1 MREQIYRILMQHFD
15 GEAYHTAFTLS
26 IFLCISYLFIMVDLV
41 TGVIAQLHLGHKL
54 ASIKWGVTVNKF
66 LALAMYSMFA
76 MMIVLFVANDSWLN
90 WVLFAP
96 IIFAILREYIS
107 IGENMATRFNGKKP
121 YIFTLLDKV
130 FGILEKSFIQAIE
143 RKLNR
148 MSSEQNTCHDEDVV
162 ERHTEDNGGENG
174 KGIAEEP

>member
-15 GEAYHTAFTLS
+15 GAAYHTAFTLS
-26 IFLCISYLFIMVDLV
+26 VFLCISYIFIMVDLI
-41 TGVIAQLHLGHKL
+41 TGVIAQLHLGRKL

-130 FGILEKSFIQAIE
+130 FGILEKGFIQAIE
-143 RKLNR
+143 RKLSR
-148 MSSEQNTCHDEDVV
+148 MSSEQNTCHE
-162 ERHTEDNGGENG
+162 ESHSKNIEQPTGGNGGD
-174 KGIAEEP
+174 IAEEP

>member
-15 GEAYHTAFTLS
+15 GAAYHTAFTLS
-26 IFLCISYLFIMVDLV
+26 IFLCISYIFIMVDLV
-41 TGVIAQLHLGHKL
+41 TGVIAQLHLGRKL

-130 FGILEKSFIQAIE
+130 FGILEKGFIQAIE
-143 RKLNR
+143 RKLSR
-148 MSSEQNTCHDEDVV
+148 MSSEQNTCHE
-162 ERHTEDNGGENG
+162 ESHSENIEQPTGENG
-174 KGIAEEP
+174 GDIAEEP

>member
-15 GEAYHTAFTLS
+15 GAAYHTAFTLS
-26 IFLCISYLFIMVDLV
+26 VFLCISYIFIMVDLI
-41 TGVIAQLHLGHKL
+41 TGVIAQLHLGRKL

-96 IIFAILREYIS
+96 IIFAILREYLS

-130 FGILEKSFIQAIE
+130 FGILEKGFIQAIE
-143 RKLNR
+143 RKLSR
-148 MSSEQNTCHDEDVV
+148 MSSEQNTCHE
-162 ERHTEDNGGENG
+162 ESHSENIEQPTGGNGGD
-174 KGIAEEP
+174 IAEEP

>member
-26 IFLCISYLFIMVDLV
+26 IFLCISYIFIMVDLI
-41 TGVIAQLHLGHKL
+41 TGVIAQLYLGEGL
-54 ASIKWGVTVNKF
+54 ART
-66 LALAMYSMFA
+66 MYAMFA

-90 WVLFAP
+90 WILFAP

-107 IGENMATRFNGKKP
+107 IGENMAIRFNGKKP

-130 FGILEKSFIQAIE
+130 FGILEKGFIQAIE
-143 RKLNR
+143 RKLNKF
-148 MSSEQNTCHDEDVV
+148 SSEQNTCHGESHS
-162 ERHTEDNGGENG
+162 ENIGQSTEENGGD
-174 KGIAEEP
+174 IAEEP

>member
-1 MREQIYRILMQHFD
+1 MQHFD
-15 GEAYHTAFTLS
+15 GAAYHTAFTLS
-26 IFLCISYLFIMVDLV
+26 VFLCISYIFIMVDLV
-41 TGVIAQLHLGHKL
+41 TGVIAQLHLGRKL

-90 WVLFAP
+90 WVLFTP

-130 FGILEKSFIQAIE
+130 FGILEKGFIQAIE
-143 RKLNR
+143 RKLSR
-148 MSSEQNTCHDEDVV
+148 MSSEQNTCHE
-162 ERHTEDNGGENG
+162 ESHSENIEQPTEGNGGD
-174 KGIAEEP
+174 IAEEP

>member
-15 GEAYHTAFTLS
+15 GAAYHTAFTLS
-26 IFLCISYLFIMVDLV
+26 VFLCISYVFIMVDLI
-41 TGVIAQLHLGHKL
+41 TGVIAQLYLGRKL

-76 MMIVLFVANDSWLN
+76 MMIVLFVVNDSWLN

-130 FGILEKSFIQAIE
+130 FGILEKGFIQAIE
-143 RKLNR
+143 RKLSR
-148 MSSEQNTCHDEDVV
+148 MSSEQNTCHE
-162 ERHTEDNGGENG
+162 ESHSENIEQPTGGNGGD
-174 KGIAEEP
+174 IAEEP

>member
-15 GEAYHTAFTLS
+15 GAAYHTAFTLS
-26 IFLCISYLFIMVDLV
+26 VFLCISYIFIMVDLV
-41 TGVIAQLHLGHKL
+41 TGVIAQLHLGRKL

-130 FGILEKSFIQAIE
+130 FGILEKGFIQAIE
-143 RKLNR
+143 RKLSR
-148 MSSEQNTCHDEDVV
+148 MSSEQNTCHE
-162 ERHTEDNGGENG
+162 ESHSENIEQPTGGNGGD
-174 KGIAEEP
+174 IAEEP